1 MTPDLWIM
9 IAILFVCVAL
19 SAFFSASETSFTSVN
34 RVKLKTMMQNGNKRA
49 KLALA
54 LAEDYD
60 RLITTILIGNNIVNI
75 AASSLATSLFLVL
88 LNNQANLATTVST
101 VVMTIVILIFGEVSP
116 KAIAKESPE
125 KMAMS
130 FAPVLNVLCAVF
142 APFAF
147 LFGQLKK
154 FMTRLFD
161 SGSDESFIE
170 EELMT
175 MVEEAESEGDMEHH
189 EGELIRSAIEFN
201 DDRDVLSVLTP
212 RVDVTAIEDTA
223 TMEEAAELFRVSGY
237 SRVPVYHEDMDH
249 VVGILNEKDF
259 YLRQH
264 EGCTDITQ
272 IMKPPVYAPSTLKL
286 SKLLKLFQAQKT
298 HLIIV
303 LDEFG
308 GTEGIATMEDV
319 LEELVGEIY
328 DEHDDVEQDT
338 FTMEDGSRLVD
349 GGMQLT
355 ELLDMLGVEDIYN
368 AETVGGFAAEVL
380 GIIPF
385 VGAEFET
392 DEIRGL
398 VTQMEKRRVTQ
409 VRVWKKEQPASDEER
424 ED

>member
-19 SAFFSASETSFTSVN
+19 SAFFSASETAFTSVN
-34 RVKLKTMMQNGNKRA
+34 RVRLKAMMQNGNKRA

-60 RLITTILIGNNIVNI
+60 LLITTILIGNNIVNI

-101 VVMTIVILIFGEVSP
+101 VVMTVVILIFGEVSP
-116 KAIAKESPE
+116 KAVAKESPE
-125 KMAMS
+125 QLTMT
-130 FAPVLNVLCAVF
+130 FAPVLKFLCTVF
-142 APFAF
+142 APFAV
-147 LFGQLKK
+147 LFSMLKK
-154 FMTRLFD
+154 GLTRMFHTD
-161 SGSDESFIE
+161 NDESFIE

-223 TMEEAAELFRVSGY
+223 TMEEAGEVFRMSGY

-249 VVGILNEKDF
+249 IVGILNEKDF

-338 FTMEDGSRLVD
+338 FTMDDGSHLVD
-349 GGMQLT
+349 GGMQLS
-355 ELLDMLGVEDIYN
+355 ELLDMLEVEDIYN

-409 VRVWKKEQPASDEER
+409 VRVWKKEQSASDEER